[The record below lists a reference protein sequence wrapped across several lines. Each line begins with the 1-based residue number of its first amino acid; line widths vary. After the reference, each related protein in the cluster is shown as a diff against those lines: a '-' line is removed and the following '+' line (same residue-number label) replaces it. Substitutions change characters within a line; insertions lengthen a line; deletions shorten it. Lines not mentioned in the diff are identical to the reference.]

1 MKKKLSAV
9 LTFILAFCLSV
20 PVFAA
25 GPSDYPQGPINADAK
40 DTKFTIAKKGHQSDN
55 GYIKSG

>member
-40 DTKFTIAKKGHQSDN
+40 DTK
-55 GYIKSG
+55 